1 MSYTSQVKDE
11 ILEQERS
18 NIYAISFLSGFV
30 RNNYYIKDNYLFLS
44 IYNDKL
50 KNKLINM
57 FNNLYHIKFI
67 IEENNKNNNFISKY
81 TLKTNEKIDFL
92 LESLGVIDTKGKYL
106 NQVPEYIISDED
118 LKKEYIKGCFI
129 SCGSI
134 NDPKTSKYHLELLI
148 NNKFETVKLQSLI
161 NYYELNS
168 KIIDRNNRYMIY
180 IKEAEKICDF
190 IKVLGANKSVLYYEN
205 IIIYHE
211 KKNQTNRLNNCE
223 QANVDKTIQSS
234 QETLDAIEKIEN
246 NNMLDILDESDIK
259 VIEYRKKYRESSLK
273 ELANKMSKKENRT
286 ITKSYLNHKFRK
298 IRNIAS
304 NIVK

>member
-211 KKNQTNRLNNCE
+211 KKNKTNRLNNCE

>member
-234 QETLDAIEKIEN
+234 QETLDAIEKNIEN
-246 NNMLDILDESDIK
+246 LL
-259 VIEYRKKYRESSLK
+259 
-273 ELANKMSKKENRT
+273 
-286 ITKSYLNHKFRK
+286 
-298 IRNIAS
+298 
-304 NIVK
+304 